1 MKTIAKKSAFG
12 FAAVNAGQR
21 NVAVEPQLVALSTL
35 GGFRL
40 TGPATKLL
48 GIAPGDYVGFFSNVD
63 KIDEALSW
71 CTKSI
76 NDVPAEMKDAV
87 ETTIAFANEQGL
99 ELGSAELAIAA
110 HKEFDQ
116 WAICK
121 GYALYNSKGTPLT
134 VKERLS
140 LKDKEAIVK
149 ANFDEILA
157 SAMASDNAELV
168 EALSREGISYEEQA
182 ELLMSVVEGREVP
195 KYKGSKSANPSG
207 MTGVGLNLNFTDSN
221 VWNQL
226 KVGVEEPTKINR
238 VFDLLVDD
246 AETLLVDNGYE
257 DAKVTIIPLGD
268 YTDKAPA
275 TRGGA
280 EADEE

>member
-1 MKTIAKKSAFG
+1 MKTFAKKYAFG

-48 GIAPGDYVGFFSNVD
+48 GIAPGDNVAFVSNVD
-63 KIDEALSW
+63 QIDAA
-71 CTKSI
+71 I
-76 NDVPAEMKDAV
+76 AANDP
-87 ETTIAFANEQGL
+87 TIVAFAEEQGL

-116 WAICK
+116 WAVCK

-134 VKERLS
+134 TKERLS

-195 KYKGSKSANPSG
+195 KYQGSKSANPSG
-207 MTGVGLNLNFTDSN
+207 MIGVGLNLNFTDSN

-238 VFDLLVDD
+238 VFDLLVDYT
-246 AETLLVDNGYE
+246 ETIMLSNGYE
-257 DAKVTIIPLGD
+257 DIKVTIIPLGY

>member
-48 GIAPGDYVGFFSNVD
+48 GIAPGDYVGFVSNVD
-63 KIDEALSW
+63 QIDAA
-71 CTKSI
+71 I
-76 NDVPAEMKDAV
+76 AANDPAIV
-87 ETTIAFANEQGL
+87 AFAEEQGL

-116 WAICK
+116 WAVCK

-195 KYKGSKSANPSG
+195 KHQGSKSANPSG

-238 VFDLLVDD
+238 VFDLLVDYT
-246 AETLLVDNGYE
+246 ETIMLSNGYE
-257 DAKVTIIPLGD
+257 DVKVTIIPLGD

>member
-21 NVAVEPQLVALSTL
+21 NVASEPQLVALSTL

-40 TGPATKLL
+40 TGPATKIL
-48 GIAPGDYVGFFSNVD
+48 GIAPGDNVGFVSNVD
-63 KIDEALSW
+63 RIDEAIAAN
-71 CTKSI
+71 TPE
-76 NDVPAEMKDAV
+76 VV
-87 ETTIAFANEQGL
+87 AFAEKEGL
-99 ELGSAELAIAA
+99 ELGSAELTIAL

-116 WAICK
+116 WAVCK
-121 GYALYNSKGTPLT
+121 GYALYSSKGVALMT
-134 VKERLS
+134 KERLS
-140 LKDKEAIVK
+140 MKDKEAIVK

-157 SAMASDNAELV
+157 SAMASDNDELV
-168 EALSREGISYEEQA
+168 SALSRDGITYEEQV
-182 ELLMSVVEGREVP
+182 ELLTNVVEGREVP
-195 KYKGSKSANPSG
+195 KYHGSKSANPSG

-238 VFDLLVDD
+238 IF
-246 AETLLVDNGYE
+246 TLLVDEVDTVMLNNGYE
-257 DAKVTIIPLGD
+257 DVKVTIIPLGD

-275 TRGGA
+275 TRGAA
-280 EADEE
+280 ESDEE